1 MQRDF
6 KKEPLRG
13 VIPPMA
19 TLLLDDDHLDKAGT
33 AQLIEHLIA
42 GGVHGIFVL
51 GTTGECT
58 NISYKLRRELIS
70 LTCEKVDGRVPVLVG
85 ITDTSLEESLA
96 LSRLSKEAG
105 ADAVVA
111 APPYYYGLGETEL
124 IAYFKKLADA
134 LPLPL
139 YLYNMP
145 SHTKTMMSQ
154 KAVLELAKH
163 PNVYGLKDSSGQA
176 VFFNAMI
183 YAFRERPDFTLLVG
197 PEEMMASTVLM
208 GGYGGVSGG
217 ANIFPKLF
225 VDLYNAADKG
235 DLKEVARLQ
244 EMVMEIAD
252 EIYAMGSYGSSFL
265 KGLKASMSILGIGNG
280 YLATPLSAF
289 ENDQIEAIKKKLI
302 GLKAYEQYA

>member
-105 ADAVVA
+105 AAAVVA

-183 YAFRERPDFTLLVG
+183 YAFRDRPDFTLLVG

-244 EMVMEIAD
+244 EMVMEIAY

>member
-1 MQRDF
+1 
-6 KKEPLRG
+6 
-13 VIPPMA
+13 
-19 TLLLDDDHLDKAGT
+19 
-33 AQLIEHLIA
+33 
-42 GGVHGIFVL
+42 
-51 GTTGECT
+51 
-58 NISYKLRRELIS
+58 
-70 LTCEKVDGRVPVLVG
+70 
-85 ITDTSLEESLA
+85 
-96 LSRLSKEAG
+96 
-105 ADAVVA
+105 
-111 APPYYYGLGETEL
+111 
-124 IAYFKKLADA
+124 
-134 LPLPL
+134 
-139 YLYNMP
+139 
-145 SHTKTMMSQ
+145 
-154 KAVLELAKH
+154 
-163 PNVYGLKDSSGQA
+163 
-176 VFFNAMI
+176 MI
-183 YAFRERPDFTLLVG
+183 YAFRDRPDFTLLVG